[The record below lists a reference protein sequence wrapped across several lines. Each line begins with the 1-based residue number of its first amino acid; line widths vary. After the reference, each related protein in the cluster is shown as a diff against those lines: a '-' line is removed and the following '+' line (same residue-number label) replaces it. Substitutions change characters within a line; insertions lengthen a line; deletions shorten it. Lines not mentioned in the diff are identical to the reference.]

1 MKKKK
6 NEKNRYRNVI
16 VNFRM
21 SPEERA
27 ELDKRVLFSGMSKQ
41 RYMIQSSLYQKIV
54 VVGKD
59 NIMDEVKKELYQIK
73 EELQRISKVDEVDI
87 EKLAPLRTIIEMVQG
102 F

>member
-1 MKKKK
+1 
-6 NEKNRYRNVI
+6 
-16 VNFRM
+16 
-21 SPEERA
+21 
-27 ELDKRVLFSGMSKQ
+27 
-41 RYMIQSSLYQKIV
+41 MIQSSLYQKIV

-59 NIMDEVKKELYQIK
+59 NIMDEVKKELHQIK